1 MPAECG
7 VDTRRLAMQR
17 TQIYLS
23 EPERQGLLA
32 LAQRS
37 GRSQSALIREAIDHF
52 LENNQPEERLA
63 KLRQGRG
70 LWSAGTRPLDGLK
83 LRQELDRIPPEGG

>member
-1 MPAECG
+1 
-7 VDTRRLAMQR
+7 MQP

-37 GRSQSALIREAIDHF
+37 GRSQSALIREAIDCF
-52 LENNQPEERLA
+52 LEKNQPEEQLA
-63 KLRQGRG
+63 RLRQGRG
-70 LWSAGTRPLDGLK
+70 LWAAGGDPPDGLE
-83 LRQELDRIPPEGG
+83 LRHELDRIAPEGA

>member
-1 MPAECG
+1 
-7 VDTRRLAMQR
+7 MQR

-32 LAQRS
+32 MAQRS
-37 GRSQSALIREAIDHF
+37 GRSQSALLIREAIDRF

-63 KLRQGRG
+63 RLRQGRG
-70 LWSAGTRPLDGLK
+70 LWAAGPGPLDGLT
-83 LRQELDRIPPEGG
+83 LHQELDRIPPKAADGVRRE